1 MKVLKNNIREIL
13 IWIVYLI
20 GVIFIPLEGTS
31 IYIYVIGLIAIRT
44 LSNTHKLFAKVNS
57 YSEKLK
63 KNQYYLRM
71 ICFISFAILGI
82 RVKEDKTDDLLSEI
96 AATVFVLTGI
106 SIIICELLYF
116 IQKKIEN
123 KESKKEEQIATLKIK
138 KIDLNQPLY
147 NKNSEK
153 NNVEENITILEESIM
168 PEEDNSIIFLAAH
181 SGTGPKAYFDDLD
194 QLEINDPIELIYQ
207 NKTLLYYVTDIWEED
222 KNGYIHINK
231 TNNNQLILTT
241 CSPTNSKKQLIIS
254 STEKNTSA
262 T

>member
-1 MKVLKNNIREIL
+1 
-13 IWIVYLI
+13 
-20 GVIFIPLEGTS
+20 
-31 IYIYVIGLIAIRT
+31 
-44 LSNTHKLFAKVNS
+44 
-57 YSEKLK
+57 
-63 KNQYYLRM
+63 
-71 ICFISFAILGI
+71 
-82 RVKEDKTDDLLSEI
+82 
-96 AATVFVLTGI
+96 
-106 SIIICELLYF
+106 
-116 IQKKIEN
+116 
-123 KESKKEEQIATLKIK
+123 
-138 KIDLNQPLY
+138 
-147 NKNSEK
+147 
-153 NNVEENITILEESIM
+153 M

-262 T
+262 A